1 MAIIKPTRQSY
12 TLPRI
17 PTEGSNPHPVSSSDI
32 GNLYTVAQGQSLT
45 VATASDKP
53 RQVSLYNVGSVPLIL
68 STQNRAFPLGLRLGV
83 GDMHQLV
90 TSAEVW
96 VAAPAVDTT
105 VAYHLPLGYVS
116 VSVAN

>member
-1 MAIIKPTRQSY
+1 MVYNPTRQTYS
-12 TLPRI
+12 LPST
-17 PTEGSNPHPVSSSDI
+17 PTQGSNPHPVSSSDI
-32 GNLYTVAQGQSLT
+32 GNLYTVAQGQALT

-53 RQVSLYNVGSVPLIL
+53 RQVSLYNVGSVPLIVA
-68 STQNRAFPLGLRLGV
+68 TQNRKYPIGLRLGV

-90 TSAEVW
+90 TSSEVW
-96 VAAPAVDTT
+96 IAAPAVSTT